1 MEIKSFKVTVE
12 RSDSSI
18 VCNEV
23 SFKVATPVDVIR
35 IYREMRFHYPEIE
48 EGDLI
53 ERLLALIRK
62 DGIVYIAT
70 AGKRIVAT
78 MGFEYLSL
86 LNDKRN
92 DCMSSMWLTVH
103 QGYVDHFL
111 QMVLLNM
118 ARKKVDAENMMI
130 KLNPKTAFL
139 K

>member
-1 MEIKSFKVTVE
+1 
-12 RSDSSI
+12 
-18 VCNEV
+18 
-23 SFKVATPVDVIR
+23 
-35 IYREMRFHYPEIE
+35 
-48 EGDLI
+48 
-53 ERLLALIRK
+53 
-62 DGIVYIAT
+62 
-70 AGKRIVAT
+70 

-130 KLNPKTAFL
+130 KLNPKNGVPEIEKNILFNRYEFESLGDAYIYQDNIH
-139 K
+139 